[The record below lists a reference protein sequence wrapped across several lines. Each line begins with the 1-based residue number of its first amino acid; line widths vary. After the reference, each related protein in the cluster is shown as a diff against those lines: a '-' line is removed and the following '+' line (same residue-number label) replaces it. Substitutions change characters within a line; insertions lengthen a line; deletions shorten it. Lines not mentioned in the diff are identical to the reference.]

1 MLNSPVPTGAM
12 YTGCPD
18 TGRFLLGKA
27 KSLMNDLKIFVT
39 AIDYCGLS
47 EPHEKVD
54 WNLCLCGC

>member
-1 MLNSPVPTGAM
+1 
-12 YTGCPD
+12 
-18 TGRFLLGKA
+18 
-27 KSLMNDLKIFVT
+27 MNDLKIIVT